1 MSKYLFFDMDG
12 TLISPSTG
20 DIPQSAIDGINAAK
34 ENGHKCFICTGRSY
48 PLGLEHQNEI
58 EMPGI
63 VFCNGAGIAYDNRIL
78 YTRNIHPDTVYH
90 IMDIVNWLGGEFRL
104 LTTEHM
110 YLNEEAYISNGRQ
123 WTKYTGE
130 SWQQLYEKRG
140 ILFISQYKG
149 EPVQKIDV
157 CFSNALTADIFF
169 ARVPDD
175 VTLVMAGGYFAG
187 MGNLGGEITAKGI
200 NKGTGILKVLEIY
213 GGSTEDCY
221 GFGDSNNDI
230 EMMQTV
236 KHSIAMG
243 NGAQNIKDLCEYVT
257 TGADEDGIYN
267 ALVHYGLI
275 GE

>member
-20 DIPQSAIDGINAAK
+20 RIPQSVIDGINAAK
-34 ENGHKCFICTGRSY
+34 KNGHKCFICTGRSY
-48 PLGLEHQNEI
+48 SLGLEHQDEV

-63 VFCNGAGIAYDNRIL
+63 VFCNGAGIAYEHRIL
-78 YTRNIHPDTVYH
+78 YTQNIHPDTVYH

-140 ILFISQYKG
+140 ILFISQYRG

-169 ARVPDD
+169 SRVPED
-175 VTLVMAGGYFAG
+175 VSLVMAGGYFAG
-187 MGNLGGEITAKGI
+187 MGNLGGELTAKGI
-200 NKGTGILKVLEIY
+200 SKATGIQTVLNMY
-213 GGSTEDCY
+213 GADLPDSY
-221 GFGDSNNDI
+221 VFGDSSNDL
-230 EMMQTV
+230 EMIRLCPNST
-236 KHSIAMG
+236 AMG
-243 NGAQNIKDLCEYVT
+243 NGTKEVQEAADFVT
-257 TGADEDGIYN
+257 AHCDCDGIAK
-267 ALVHYGLI
+267 ALKHYGLI
-275 GE
+275 